1 MSHIYIT
8 SVFLLLAFAEYEA
21 YGGSFKAEGLAELL
35 FQIALVGEMHE
46 RFVVDEHYEG
56 GGLHA
61 LLGGVIDAQ
70 AAAAGCRGLQGCLGV
85 GENIVQQAGGYGF
98 RTKKSKSYVIYL
110 NGTVK
115 KARRWSKGVI
125 EPGCEIVIPEKRE
138 KENNLENVLAI
149 STTAA
154 SLGTM
159 IATIGNI
166 LR

>member
-1 MSHIYIT
+1 MYPNVIT
-8 SVFLLLAFAEYEA
+8 YNPNYTVRDY
-21 YGGSFKAEGLAELL
+21 
-35 FQIALVGEMHE
+35 
-46 RFVVDEHYEG
+46 
-56 GGLHA
+56 
-61 LLGGVIDAQ
+61 
-70 AAAAGCRGLQGCLGV
+70 
-85 GENIVQQAGGYGF
+85 VQQAGGYGF

-138 KENNLENVLAI
+138 KDNNGLENILAV

-159 IATIGNI
+159 IATIGTI
-166 LR
+166 IR